1 MTHSNKPKQ
10 DTFEAWLDKNKP
22 TFRQWFEKKFKK
34 QLPMYLENAQKKARM
49 AEYNADMQ
57 ANKALALDN
66 VKSNTP

>member
-1 MTHSNKPKQ
+1 
-10 DTFEAWLDKNKP
+10 
-22 TFRQWFEKKFKK
+22 
-34 QLPMYLENAQKKARM
+34 M